1 LGYNGRLQ
9 ERCVLCHGVR
19 GHGGEREGGP
29 KTNGE
34 KRGKNPSFPSVKPV

>member
-1 LGYNGRLQ
+1 M
-9 ERCVLCHGVR
+9 E
-19 GHGGEREGGP
+19 EREGGP